1 MSTTKGK
8 KSGSKKAGKKSS
20 PAVEKLAA
28 ASYIDDE
35 AEEDEQSDMEQEAA
49 APSKTVKKK
58 NKGKTGDKRQPK
70 KKVQE
75 VAEEEDADNTDGA
88 EDDDDDDDDDK
99 SSSEDDN
106 DDDVDDAPGKRKRD
120 EDELAEDMTVSSA
133 SNLGWD
139 PLSNCPVAVNI
150 LQPSIGNR
158 RDLVELEFTNP
169 PNIFRLVT
177 GKRIRQYSLASDSAL
192 HLNANIK
199 AISRTASHIQLY
211 VPTLNRQLY
220 TFRNPIYDLSTGS
233 DIILDIINICKR
245 EIVFKAG
252 DVIAN
257 GFVVVAPPINF
268 SLHSNSDHFQSVV
281 DAIVKE
287 FEEDS
292 IGVSEKYSPEMHADE
307 NIFLGGDGC
316 RLIYEGIWSSKIYA
330 KINTNHP
337 NYSS

>member
-88 EDDDDDDDDDK
+88 EDDDDDDDDK